1 MEKYLEKKIRKY
13 VIATFGTPTLYLK
26 KIPSKAEYI
35 FSEDIEYATKA
46 MSQKI
51 AEQIKD
57 YYYSDT
63 GSNVELVVLPVEIT
77 YELIDE
83 TN

>member
-1 MEKYLEKKIRKY
+1 MERYMEKKIRKY

-26 KIPSKAEYI
+26 KVPSKKEYI
-35 FSEDIEYATKA
+35 FSEDIEIATKA
-46 MSQKI
+46 MSQKV
-51 AEQIKD
+51 AEEIKN
-57 YYYSDT
+57 YYYEDM
-63 GSNVELVVLPVEIT
+63 GYDIEVVVVPVEIT